1 MYAIIKTG
9 GKQYKVFPGEVI
21 KVEKLSGEK
30 GDVIS
35 FNEVLL
41 VKKDDD
47 TVEIGK
53 PVVEGAVVTG
63 KVVRQGKGK
72 KVLVFKKKRR
82 KNFSKLYGHRQSFT
96 EIVID
101 EIKVS

>member
-21 KVEKLSGEK
+21 KVEKLSAEK
-30 GDVIS
+30 GDTIN

-41 VKKDDD
+41 VKKEDE
-47 TVEIGK
+47 TLEIGK
-53 PVVEGAVVTG
+53 PTVEGAVVTG
-63 KVVRQGKGK
+63 KILKQGKGK

-82 KNFSKLYGHRQSFT
+82 KNFSKLYGHRQPFT
-96 EIVID
+96 EVLIE
-101 EIKVS
+101 EIKA

>member
-21 KVEKLSGEK
+21 KVEKLPAEK
-30 GDVIS
+30 GDTIN

-41 VKKDDD
+41 VKKEDE
-47 TVEIGK
+47 TLEIGK
-53 PVVEGAVVTG
+53 PTVEGAVVTG
-63 KVVRQGKGK
+63 KILKQGKGK

-82 KNFSKLYGHRQSFT
+82 KNFSKLYGHRQPFT
-96 EIVID
+96 EVLIE
-101 EIKVS
+101 EIKA

>member
-21 KVEKLSGEK
+21 KVEKLPAEK
-30 GDVIS
+30 GDTIN

-41 VKKDDD
+41 VKKEDE
-47 TVEIGK
+47 TLEIGK
-53 PVVEGAVVTG
+53 PTVEGAVVTG
-63 KVVRQGKGK
+63 KILKQGKGK

-82 KNFSKLYGHRQSFT
+82 KNFSKLYGHRQPFT
-96 EIVID
+96 EVLIE
-101 EIKVS
+101 EIKS